1 MNLSIEDSLGLETG
15 VLIQN
20 VKASSDEDNNMKI
33 FGQMRKR
40 EGKYVN
46 LFLEPEIVCDLVDTA
61 GAILYSTVS
70 RHSGCFGPVLIRH
83 LRLQSRKG
91 RYWTKFFR
99 FGYGS
104 FLKKKEV
111 HSL

>member
-70 RHSGCFGPVLIRH
+70 RHSGCFWASAYTTFEITIPKRKILDEVFQIR
-83 LRLQSRKG
+83 LRLI
-91 RYWTKFFR
+91 F
-99 FGYGS
+99 
-104 FLKKKEV
+104 KKERGA
-111 HSL
+111 